1 MKIPF
6 EDLNDEYNSSSCK
19 ILHGFVQINYKIKIK
34 NINNFFF

>member
-19 ILHGFVQINYKIKIK
+19 ILHRFVQINQ
-34 NINNFFF
+34 N

>member
-19 ILHGFVQINYKIKIK
+19 ILHRFVQIIKSKLKISTI
-34 NINNFFF
+34 I